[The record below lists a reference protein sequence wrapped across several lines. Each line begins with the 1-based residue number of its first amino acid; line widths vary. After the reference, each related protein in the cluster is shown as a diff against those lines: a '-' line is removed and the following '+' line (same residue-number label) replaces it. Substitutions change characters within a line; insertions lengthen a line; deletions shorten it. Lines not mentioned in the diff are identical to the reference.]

1 MDEKTKQQEQARVTA
16 VIGKIQH
23 RLTVK
28 DAQLEQAQHET
39 TSIEQNYG
47 DNTRVNITEV
57 DDRIETNAA
66 VQQQKQLVARTVE
79 NEAILK
85 QQIEQLK
92 DLQQSPYFGRIDIA
106 EDGEHETLYIGT
118 ASFIDDQQ
126 QDFLIYDWRAPIS
139 GIYYNGTLGN
149 VSYETPNGP
158 VQAELL
164 KKRQFLIEHGH
175 IENLFDTNETVGDS
189 MLQHVLGADS
199 DEYMRNIVATIQ
211 QEQNDIIRDTKHD
224 ILIVQGVAGS
234 GKTSAIL
241 QRIAFLL
248 YHSRESLN
256 SEQMILFSPNRLFS
270 HYISEVLPS
279 LGEKNMRQVTLAEFL
294 GQRFAGLQVETL
306 FQRYEQDQASFPV
319 PAQKIRRYK
328 ESHQYIQ
335 AIERYLKQT
344 QPQQLAFTAVYFEG
358 RAFFTKA
365 EIAAIYA
372 QQPVKML
379 AADKFLATKNTLI
392 KRLKHRIRKEAKADW
407 VATEVDMLSEDR
419 YRSIVG
425 THRFTSG
432 DDEFRYIAE
441 KIVRERL
448 TIVYDALYNDYFI
461 DLYEQ
466 YADFMSQA
474 APPEVAPAVW
484 QTMIASF
491 REQLERHYLRL
502 EDAAPLLYLRDRLTG
517 SGQNHAM
524 QHLFIDEM
532 QDYTMAQLAY
542 IKHAFPNA
550 KLTLLGDRAQDLFT
564 AHYRQRDFIDELTTI
579 FHTHSINLITLN
591 KSYRST
597 YPITAFA
604 AALLPTGNDIQ
615 PFTRDGRKPVLIT
628 TDSATASLQQITR
641 QCRQLLLR
649 HETVAI
655 LTKDRATSAQLF
667 TRLKL
672 DVTTTLL
679 SDADRALPKGVLILP
694 IYLAKG
700 LEFDAVIAYDVA
712 ATNFNATGDRDIL
725 YTIASRAMHEL
736 VLVSTG
742 MPCTFIK
749 QIPTA
754 MLETATALPINELP

>member
-1 MDEKTKQQEQARVTA
+1 MDAETKQQEQARVTA
-16 VIGKIQH
+16 VVEKIEQ
-23 RLTVK
+23 RLHDKNV
-28 DAQLEQAQHET
+28 QLEQAQRET
-39 TSIEQNYG
+39 TSIDRNYG
-47 DNTRVNITEV
+47 DNTRVNIAEV

-79 NEAILK
+79 NETILK
-85 QQIEQLK
+85 QQMKQLE
-92 DLQQSPYFGRIDIA
+92 DLQQSPYFGRIDID
-106 EDGEHETLYIGT
+106 EDGERDTLYIGT
-118 ASFIDDQQ
+118 ASFIDAKQN
-126 QDFLIYDWRAPIS
+126 FLIYDWRAPIS
-139 GIYYNGTLGN
+139 GIYYNGTLGQ
-149 VSYETPNGP
+149 VSYETPNGS

-164 KKRQFLIEHGH
+164 KKRQFLIEQGK

-199 DEYMRNIVATIQ
+199 DEYMQNIVATIQ

-294 GQRFAGLQVETL
+294 GQRFSGLHVETL
-306 FQRYEQDQASFPV
+306 FERYEQDQLSFPTA
-319 PAQKIRRYK
+319 AQKIRRYK
-328 ESHQYIQ
+328 ESRAYLEVV
-335 AIERYLKQT
+335 ERYLKQT
-344 QPQQLAFTAVYFEG
+344 QPQQLAFTSVYFEG
-358 RAFFTKA
+358 RTFFTKD
-365 EIAAIYA
+365 EIAKIYA
-372 QQPVKML
+372 QQPVNML

-392 KRLKHRIRKEAKADW
+392 KRLKRRIHEEAKADW
-407 VATEVDMLSEDR
+407 VAAEVDMLSEDR

-425 THRFTSG
+425 TQRFATG
-432 DDEFRYIAE
+432 DDEFRFIAE
-441 KIVRERL
+441 KLVRDRL
-448 TIVYDALYNDYFI
+448 AIVYDALYNDYFI
-461 DLYEQ
+461 DIYEQ
-466 YADFMSQA
+466 YADFMQQA
-474 APPEVAPAVW
+474 TLTDVAPAIW
-484 QTMIASF
+484 QAMLASY
-491 REQLERHYLRL
+491 RQQIERHQLRL

-532 QDYTMAQLAY
+532 QDYTMAQLTY
-542 IKHAFPNA
+542 IKHAFPRA

-564 AHYRQRDFIDELTTI
+564 AHYQQHDFIAALTTI

-597 YPITAFA
+597 YPITTFA
-604 AALLPTGNDIQ
+604 AALLPAGNEIEA
-615 PFTRDGRKPVLIT
+615 FTRDGHKPVLIT
-628 TDSATASLQQITR
+628 TDSDALSLQQITQ
-641 QCRQLLLR
+641 QCRRLLLQ

-655 LTKDRATSAQLF
+655 LTKDQATSAQSF
-667 TRLKL
+667 ARLKL
-672 DVTTTLL
+672 DVETTLL
-679 SDADRALPKGVLILP
+679 TDADRALPKGVLILP

-700 LEFDAVIAYDVA
+700 LEFDAVIAYDVSA
-712 ATNFNATGDRDIL
+712 VHFNAAGDRDIL

-742 MPCTFIK
+742 TPCRFISE
-749 QIPTA
+749 IPA
-754 MLETATALPINELP
+754 EMLEQDAALTTTELP

>member
-1 MDEKTKQQEQARVTA
+1 MDRATKQQEQARVTA
-16 VIGKIQH
+16 VVAKIDQ
-23 RLTVK
+23 RIDDK
-28 DAQLEQAQHET
+28 NQQLEQAQQET
-39 TSIEQNYG
+39 TSIERNYG

-79 NEAILK
+79 NESILQ
-85 QQIEQLK
+85 QQITQLK

-106 EDGEHETLYIGT
+106 EDGERDTLYIGT
-118 ASFIDDQQ
+118 ASFIDAKQN
-126 QDFLIYDWRAPIS
+126 FLVYDWRAPIS
-139 GIYYNGTLGN
+139 GIYYNGTLGQ
-149 VSYETPNGP
+149 VSYDTPNGP

-164 KKRQFLIEHGH
+164 KKRQFLIEHGE
-175 IENLFDTNETVGDS
+175 IKNLFDTNETVGDS

-294 GQRFAGLQVETL
+294 GQRFSGLQVETL
-306 FQRYEQDQASFPV
+306 FERYEQDQTSFPV
-319 PAQKIRRYK
+319 TAQKIRRYK
-328 ESHQYIQ
+328 ESYAYLQ
-335 AIERYLKQT
+335 AVERYLKQT
-344 QPQQLAFTAVYFEG
+344 QPAQLAFTDVYFDG
-358 RAFFTKA
+358 RIFFNKA

-372 QQPVKML
+372 ALPVKML
-379 AADKFLATKNTLI
+379 AADKFLKTKNTLI
-392 KRLKHRIRKEAKADW
+392 KRLKRRIREEAKADW
-407 VATEVDMLSEDR
+407 VATEVDMLSEDN

-425 THRFTSG
+425 TQRFVSG
-432 DDEFRYIAE
+432 DDEFRFIAE
-441 KIVRERL
+441 KIVRDRL
-448 TIVYDALYNDYFI
+448 AIVYDALYNDYFI
-461 DLYEQ
+461 DMYEQ
-466 YADFMSQA
+466 YADFMTQA
-474 APPEVAPAVW
+474 GSTDIAPDVW
-484 QTMIASF
+484 QTMIASY
-491 REQLERHYLRL
+491 RDQLERHRLRL
-502 EDAAPLLYLRDRLTG
+502 ADAAPLLYLRDRLTG

-542 IKHAFPNA
+542 IKYAFPNA

-564 AHYRQRDFIDELTTI
+564 AHYRQQDFIDELTTV
-579 FHTHSINLITLN
+579 FKTHSINLITLN

-597 YPITAFA
+597 YPITTFA
-604 AALLPTGNDIQ
+604 AALLPQGNEIQ
-615 PFTRDGRKPVLIT
+615 AFTRDGNPPLLLT
-628 TDSATASLQQITR
+628 TDSTAASVQQITR
-641 QCRQLLLR
+641 QCQRLLLK

-655 LTKDRATSAQLF
+655 LTKDRATSNRLYA
-667 TRLKL
+667 RLKL
-672 DVTTTLL
+672 DTETTLMT
-679 SDADRALPKGVLILP
+679 DADRALPKGVLILP

-700 LEFDAVIAYDVA
+700 LEFDAVIAYDVSA
-712 ATNFNATGDRDIL
+712 VHFNAAGDRDIL

-742 MPCTFIK
+742 EPCEFMAAL
-749 QIPTA
+749 PPA
-754 MLETATALPINELP
+754 MLARETVAAGNELS

>member
-1 MDEKTKQQEQARVTA
+1 MDAETKQQEQARVTD
-16 VIGKIQH
+16 VIAKIEQ
-23 RLTVK
+23 RLQDK
-28 DAQLEQAQHET
+28 NAQLDQAHRET
-39 TSIEQNYG
+39 TSIERNYG
-47 DNTRVNITEV
+47 DNTRVNITEA

-79 NEAILK
+79 NESILK
-85 QQIEQLK
+85 QQITQLK
-92 DLQQSPYFGRIDIA
+92 DLQQSPYFGRIDIDEA
-106 EDGEHETLYIGT
+106 GDRDTLYIGT
-118 ASFIDDQQ
+118 SSFIDAKQN
-126 QDFLIYDWRAPIS
+126 FLVYDWRAPIS
-139 GIYYNGTLGN
+139 GIYYNGTLGK
-149 VSYETPNGP
+149 VSYETPTGP

-164 KKRQFLIEHGH
+164 KKRQFLIEHGK

-294 GQRFAGLQVETL
+294 EQRFFGLRVETL
-306 FQRYEQDQASFPV
+306 FDRYEQDQSSFPRT
-319 PAQKIRRYK
+319 AQKIRRYK
-328 ESHQYIQ
+328 ESYTYIQ
-335 AIERYLKQT
+335 AVEHYLRQA
-344 QPQQLAFTAVYFEG
+344 QPQQLAFTDVYFEG

-372 QQPVKML
+372 RLPVKML

-392 KRLKHRIRKEAKADW
+392 KRLKRRIHEEAKADW
-407 VATEVDMLSEDR
+407 VAAEVDMLDEDR

-425 THRFTSG
+425 EQRFDSG
-432 DDEFRYIAE
+432 DDEFQFIAE
-441 KIVRERL
+441 KLVRDRL
-448 TIVYDALYNDYFI
+448 AIVYDALYNDYFI
-461 DLYEQ
+461 DMYEQ
-466 YADFMSQA
+466 YADFMRQA
-474 APPEVAPAVW
+474 TPNDVTAKVW
-484 QTMIASF
+484 QTMIASYKQ
-491 REQLERHYLRL
+491 QLERHHLRL

-542 IKHAFPNA
+542 IKHAFPKA

-564 AHYRQRDFIDELTTI
+564 AHYRQNDFIDELTTI
-579 FHTHSINLITLN
+579 FQTHSINLITLN

-597 YPITAFA
+597 FPITTFA
-604 AALLPTGNDIQ
+604 AALLPAGNEIQ
-615 PFTRDGRKPVLIT
+615 AFTRDGHKPLLVM
-628 TDSATASLQQITR
+628 TDSTADSLQQITK
-641 QCRQLLLR
+641 QCRRLLLQ
-649 HETVAI
+649 HETVAV
-655 LTKDRATSAQLF
+655 LTKDRATSARLYA
-667 TRLKL
+667 RLKL
-672 DVTTTLL
+672 DVETTLMT
-679 SDADRALPKGVLILP
+679 DADRALPKGVLILP

-700 LEFDAVIAYDVA
+700 LEFDAVVAYDVSA
-712 ATNFNATGDRDIL
+712 VHFNAEGDRDIL

-736 VLVSTG
+736 VLISTG
-742 MPCTFIK
+742 APCQFIDAV
-749 QIPTA
+749 PA
-754 MLETATALPINELP
+754 EMLARDTVLPANELS